1 MERFRKKLKRRKV
14 GFMCMAIIAV
24 MASIIDVFVILPESQ
39 DGSFSNGMI
48 EGVSIGTIISLGIL
62 SILQIIRIRKVLKD
76 EKLIKLLYNK
86 EHDERLRS
94 IRGKSGIPMIL
105 IMSIVM
111 FVAGIIGSY
120 FSDII
125 FYTLFV
131 AGFVQLLVSVI
142 VELYCMKTM

>member
-1 MERFRKKLKRRKV
+1 MERFRKKLQRRKV
-14 GFMCMAIIAV
+14 GFMCMAFIAV
-24 MASIIDVFVILPESQ
+24 IAGIIDVFALSPTSQ
-39 DGSFSNGMI
+39 NDSFSNGMI

-76 EKLIKLLYNK
+76 EKLIKLQFNK

-94 IRGKSGIPMIL
+94 IRGKAGIPMIL
-105 IMSIVM
+105 IMSIAM

-125 FYTLFV
+125 FYTLFI
-131 AGFVQLLVSVI
+131 AGFVQLFVGVI
-142 VELYCMKTM
+142 VKLYCMKTM